1 MTTAEAKILL
11 SYHSGRNGDFTH
23 EKWTNGFLGSLRP
36 YGGALIEENFH
47 EVIACLRALGPELRS
62 ADAIDRQVTADIFGI
77 VHLSRMWSSP
87 EGMLGRNRLITDRDR
102 KRLESWADAISYA
115 FMAILDGCDDKEA
128 FAEYEHCIATW
139 NEPMNLAFFAS
150 HGGSNMQAIIDA
162 TKSGVLNSRPA
173 LLISNNR
180 NSQATVRAQQEGMP
194 FRVINDA
201 THPDPEARDFAML
214 HALREH
220 SVDLV
225 ILAGYMKKI
234 GPRVLEAY
242 RDRILNIHPSL
253 LPKFGGQGMFGKH
266 VHRAVLE
273 AGETLTGVSIHLVND
288 EYDQGRIL
296 ARAEVPVQ
304 PDDTVE
310 TLAARVP
317 KREHEFF
324 VETLGK
330 IALGQ
335 LLL

>member
-1 MTTAEAKILL
+1 MTPAEARLLL
-11 SYHSGRNGDFTH
+11 SYHSGRNENFSH
-23 EKWTNGFLGSLRP
+23 EKWVSGFLGSLRP
-36 YGGALIEENFH
+36 YAGSLIEGNFH
-47 EVIACLRALGPELRS
+47 EVIACLRALAPELRD

-87 EGMLGRNRLITDRDR
+87 DGMLGRNRLITDRDR
-102 KRLESWADAISYA
+102 KRLESWVDAITYA

-128 FAEYEHCIATW
+128 FAEYEHCLATW

-162 TKSGVLNSRPA
+162 TKSGALDSRPA

-194 FRVINDA
+194 FRVINDT

-234 GPRVLEAY
+234 GPRVLTAY
-242 RDRILNIHPSL
+242 SGRILNIHPSL
-253 LPKFGGQGMFGKH
+253 LPKFGGQGMFGQH

-273 AGETLTGVSIHLVND
+273 AGETVTGVSIHLVND

-296 ARAEVPVQ
+296 AQAEVAVLPE
-304 PDDTVE
+304 DTVE
-310 TLAARVP
+310 TLAARVL

-324 VETLGK
+324 VETLGQ
-330 IALGQ
+330 IVCGELS
-335 LLL
+335 L